1 MAIFDISIG
10 IDESLPLWPGDPELR
25 LHWAAKIEQG
35 DSVNLTELSMSIH
48 TGTHIDA
55 PLHFLPKGKP
65 IDSLSL
71 NVFVGEAQVVAIPPD
86 VNLIT
91 VDILQDVCEINSAR
105 ILFKTKN
112 SQLWGTS
119 KFQQDY
125 VALEASAAQWLVDQ
139 GVQLVGI
146 DYLSIAP
153 FKDPAPTHEILLS
166 NDVVIVE
173 SLDLRSVEPGLYT
186 LICLPLKLVGREA
199 APARA
204 ILMSPSPEK

>member
-10 IDESLPLWPGDPELR
+10 IDENLPLWPGDPELR
-25 LHWAAKIEQG
+25 LHWAANIEQG
-35 DSVNLTELSMSIH
+35 DLVNLTELSMGIH

-55 PLHFLPKGKP
+55 PLHFLPNGKP

-71 NVFVGEAQVVAIPPD
+71 NVFVGEAQVVAIPQD

-91 VDILQDVCEINSAR
+91 VDILQDVCEIIAAR

-112 SQLWGTS
+112 SQLWETS

-166 NDVVIVE
+166 NDVVIIE

-204 ILMSPSPEK
+204 ILLSPEV

>member
-10 IDESLPLWPGDPELR
+10 IDENLPLWPGDPELR
-25 LHWAAKIEQG
+25 LHWAANIEQG
-35 DSVNLTELSMSIH
+35 DLVNLTELSMSIH

-55 PLHFLPKGKP
+55 PLHFLPNGKP
-65 IDSLSL
+65 FDSLSL
-71 NVFVGEAQVVAIPPD
+71 SVFVGEAQVVAIPQN

-91 VDILQDVCEINSAR
+91 VDILQDVCEINAAR

-112 SQLWGTS
+112 SQLWETS

-125 VALEASAAQWLVDQ
+125 VALEASAAQWLVDL

-173 SLDLRSVEPGLYT
+173 SLDLRLVKPGIYT

-204 ILMSPSPEK
+204 ILLSPEV

>member
-35 DSVNLTELSMSIH
+35 DLVKLTELSMSIH

-55 PLHFLPKGKP
+55 PLHFLPQGKS
-65 IDSLSL
+65 IDNL
-71 NVFVGEAQVVAIPPD
+71 NIDVFVGEAQVVAIPQEVD
-86 VNLIT
+86 LIT
-91 VDILQDVCEINSAR
+91 VEILRKLPTINASR
-105 ILFKTKN
+105 VLFKTKN
-112 SQLWGTS
+112 SQFWGTRN
-119 KFQQDY
+119 FQRDY

-139 GVQLVGI
+139 GIQLVGI

-153 FKDPAPTHEILLS
+153 FNDPVPTHKILLS
-166 NDVVIVE
+166 NNVVIVE

-186 LICLPLKLVGREA
+186 LICLPLKLMGREA

-204 ILMSPSPEK
+204 ILISPEY

>member
-10 IDESLPLWPGDPELR
+10 IDENLPLWPGDPELR
-25 LHWAAKIEQG
+25 LHWAANIEQG
-35 DSVNLTELSMSIH
+35 DLVNLTELSMSIH

-55 PLHFLPKGKP
+55 PLHFLPNGKP

-71 NVFVGEAQVVAIPPD
+71 NVFMGEAQVVAIPQD

-91 VDILQDVCEINSAR
+91 VNILQDVCEINAAR

-112 SQLWGTS
+112 SQLWETS

-153 FKDPAPTHEILLS
+153 FKDPAPTHKILLS
-166 NDVVIVE
+166 NNVVIVE

-204 ILMSPSPEK
+204 ILLNPEV

>member
-10 IDESLPLWPGDPELR
+10 IDENLPLWPGDPELR
-25 LHWAAKIEQG
+25 LHWAANIEQG
-35 DSVNLTELSMSIH
+35 DLVNLTELSMGIH

-55 PLHFLPKGKP
+55 PLHFLPNGKP

-71 NVFVGEAQVVAIPPD
+71 NVFVGEAQVVAIPQD

-91 VDILQDVCEINSAR
+91 VDILQDVCEINAAR

-112 SQLWGTS
+112 SQLWETS

-166 NDVVIVE
+166 NDVVIIE
-173 SLDLRSVEPGLYT
+173 SLDLRLVKPGIYT

-204 ILMSPSPEK
+204 ILLSPEV

>member
-1 MAIFDISIG
+1 M
-10 IDESLPLWPGDPELR
+10 PLWPGDPELR
-25 LHWAAKIEQG
+25 LHWAANIEQG
-35 DSVNLTELSMSIH
+35 DLVNLTELSMGIH

-55 PLHFLPKGKP
+55 PLHFLPNGKP

-71 NVFVGEAQVVAIPPD
+71 NVLVGEAQVVAIPQD

-91 VDILQDVCEINSAR
+91 VDILQDVCEINAAR

-112 SQLWGTS
+112 SQLWETS

-153 FKDPAPTHEILLS
+153 FKDPAPTHETLL
-166 NDVVIVE
+166 NNEVVIVE
-173 SLDLRSVEPGLYT
+173 SFDLRLVKPGIYT

-204 ILMSPSPEK
+204 ILLSQEV

>member
-35 DSVNLTELSMSIH
+35 DLVKLTELSMSIH

-55 PLHFLPKGKP
+55 PLHFLPQGKS
-65 IDSLSL
+65 IDNL
-71 NVFVGEAQVVAIPPD
+71 NIDVFVGEAQVVAIPQEVD
-86 VNLIT
+86 LIT
-91 VDILQDVCEINSAR
+91 VEILRKLPTINASR
-105 ILFKTKN
+105 VLFKTKN
-112 SQLWGTS
+112 SQFWGTRN
-119 KFQQDY
+119 FQRDY

-153 FKDPAPTHEILLS
+153 FNDPVPTHKILLS
-166 NDVVIVE
+166 NNVVIIE

-204 ILMSPSPEK
+204 ILMNPEK

>member
-25 LHWAAKIEQG
+25 LQWAANIEQG
-35 DSVNLTELSMSIH
+35 DLVNLTELSMSIH

-71 NVFVGEAQVVAIPPD
+71 NVFVGEAQVVAIPSD

-91 VDILQDVCEINSAR
+91 VDILQDVCEINAAR

-112 SQLWGTS
+112 SQLWETS

>member
-10 IDESLPLWPGDPELR
+10 IDENLPLWPGDPELR
-25 LHWAAKIEQG
+25 LHWAANIEQG
-35 DSVNLTELSMSIH
+35 DLVNLTELSMGIH

-55 PLHFLPKGKP
+55 PLHFLPNGKP

-71 NVFVGEAQVVAIPPD
+71 NVFVGEAQVVAIPQN

-91 VDILQDVCEINSAR
+91 VDILQDVCEINAAR

-112 SQLWGTS
+112 SQLWETS

-166 NDVVIVE
+166 NDVVIIE
-173 SLDLRSVEPGLYT
+173 SLDLRLVKPGIYT

-204 ILMSPSPEK
+204 ILLSPEV

>member
-10 IDESLPLWPGDPELR
+10 IDENLPLWPGDPELR
-25 LHWAAKIEQG
+25 LQWAANIEQG
-35 DSVNLTELSMSIH
+35 DLVNLTELSMGIH

-55 PLHFLPKGKP
+55 PLHFLPNGKP

-71 NVFVGEAQVVAIPPD
+71 NVFVGEAQVVAIPQD

-91 VDILQDVCEINSAR
+91 VDILQDVCEINAAR

-112 SQLWGTS
+112 SQLWETS

-153 FKDPAPTHEILLS
+153 FKDPAPTHETLL
-166 NDVVIVE
+166 NNEVVIVE
-173 SLDLRSVEPGLYT
+173 SLDLRLVKPGIYT

-204 ILMSPSPEK
+204 ILLSPEV

>member
-10 IDESLPLWPGDPELR
+10 IDENLPLWPGDPELR
-25 LHWAAKIEQG
+25 LQWAANIEQG
-35 DSVNLTELSMSIH
+35 DLVNLTELSMGIH

-55 PLHFLPKGKP
+55 PLHFLPNGKP

-71 NVFVGEAQVVAIPPD
+71 NVFVGEAQVVAIPQD

-91 VDILQDVCEINSAR
+91 VDILQDVCEINAAR

-112 SQLWGTS
+112 SQLWETS

>member
-25 LHWAAKIEQG
+25 LRWAANIEQG

-71 NVFVGEAQVVAIPPD
+71 NFFVGEAQVIAIPPD

-91 VDILQDVCEINSAR
+91 VDILQDVCEINTAR

-112 SQLWGTS
+112 SQLWETS

-166 NDVVIVE
+166 NDVVIIE
-173 SLDLRSVEPGLYT
+173 SLDLRLVKPGIYT

-204 ILMSPSPEK
+204 ILLSPEV

>member
-25 LHWAAKIEQG
+25 LQWAAKIEQG
-35 DSVNLTELSMSIH
+35 DLVNLTELSMSIH

-55 PLHFLPKGKP
+55 PLHFLPQGKS
-65 IDSLSL
+65 IDNL
-71 NVFVGEAQVVAIPPD
+71 NIDVFVGEAQVVAIPQEVD
-86 VNLIT
+86 LIT
-91 VDILQDVCEINSAR
+91 VEILRKLPTINASR
-105 ILFKTKN
+105 VLFKTKN
-112 SQLWGTS
+112 SQFWGTRN
-119 KFQQDY
+119 FQRDY

-153 FKDPAPTHEILLS
+153 FNDPVPTHKILLS
-166 NDVVIVE
+166 NNVVIIE

-204 ILMSPSPEK
+204 ILISPEY

>member
-10 IDESLPLWPGDPELR
+10 IDENLPLWPGDPELR
-25 LHWAAKIEQG
+25 LHWAANIEQG
-35 DSVNLTELSMSIH
+35 DLVNLTELSMSIH

-55 PLHFLPKGKP
+55 PLHFLPNGKP

-71 NVFVGEAQVVAIPPD
+71 NVLVGEAQVVAIPPD

-91 VDILQDVCEINSAR
+91 VDILQDVCEINAAR

-112 SQLWGTS
+112 SQLWETS

-153 FKDPAPTHEILLS
+153 FKDPAPTHETLL
-166 NDVVIVE
+166 NNEVVIVE
-173 SLDLRSVEPGLYT
+173 SFDLRLVKPGIYT

-204 ILMSPSPEK
+204 ILLSQEV

>member
-10 IDESLPLWPGDPELR
+10 IDESLPLWPGDPELK
-25 LHWAAKIEQG
+25 LQWAAKIEQG
-35 DSVNLTELSMSIH
+35 DLVNLTELSMSIH

-55 PLHFLPKGKP
+55 PLHFLPQGKS
-65 IDSLSL
+65 IDNL
-71 NVFVGEAQVVAIPPD
+71 NIDVFVGEAQVVAIPQEVD
-86 VNLIT
+86 LIT
-91 VDILQDVCEINSAR
+91 VEILRKLPTINASR
-105 ILFKTKN
+105 VLFKTRN
-112 SQLWGTS
+112 SQFWRTRD
-119 KFQQDY
+119 FHRDY

-153 FKDPAPTHEILLS
+153 FNDTVPTHKILLS
-166 NDVVIVE
+166 NNVVIIE

-186 LICLPLKLVGREA
+186 LICLPLKLMGREA

-204 ILMSPSPEK
+204 ILISPEY

>member
-10 IDESLPLWPGDPELR
+10 IDENLPLWPGDPELR
-25 LHWAAKIEQG
+25 LHWAANIEQG
-35 DSVNLTELSMSIH
+35 DLVNLTELSMSIH

-55 PLHFLPKGKP
+55 PLHFLPNGKP

-71 NVFVGEAQVVAIPPD
+71 NVFVGEAQVVAIPQN

-91 VDILQDVCEINSAR
+91 VDILQDVCEINAAR

-112 SQLWGTS
+112 SQLWETS

-153 FKDPAPTHEILLS
+153 FKDPAPTHETLL
-166 NDVVIVE
+166 NNEVVIVE
-173 SLDLRSVEPGLYT
+173 SLDLRLVKPGIYT

-204 ILMSPSPEK
+204 ILLCPEV

>member
-10 IDESLPLWPGDPELR
+10 IDENLPLWPGDPELR
-25 LHWAAKIEQG
+25 LHWAANIEQG
-35 DSVNLTELSMSIH
+35 DLVNLTELSMSIH

-55 PLHFLPKGKP
+55 PLHFLPNGKP

-71 NVFVGEAQVVAIPPD
+71 NVFVGEAQVVAIPQD

-91 VDILQDVCEINSAR
+91 VDILQDVCEINAAR

-112 SQLWGTS
+112 SQLWETS

-153 FKDPAPTHEILLS
+153 FKDPAPTHETLL
-166 NDVVIVE
+166 NNEVVIVE
-173 SLDLRSVEPGLYT
+173 SLDLRLVKPGIYT

-204 ILMSPSPEK
+204 ILLSPEV

>member
-10 IDESLPLWPGDPELR
+10 IDENLPLWPGDPELR
-25 LHWAAKIEQG
+25 LHWAANIEQG
-35 DSVNLTELSMSIH
+35 DLVNLTELSMSIH

-55 PLHFLPKGKP
+55 PLHFLPNGKP

-71 NVFVGEAQVVAIPPD
+71 NVFVGEAQVVAIPQN

-91 VDILQDVCEINSAR
+91 VDILQDVCEINAAR

-112 SQLWGTS
+112 SQLWETS

-166 NDVVIVE
+166 NDVVIIE
-173 SLDLRSVEPGLYT
+173 SLDLRLVKPGIYT

-204 ILMSPSPEK
+204 ILLSPEV

>member
-10 IDESLPLWPGDPELR
+10 IDENLPLWPGDPELR
-25 LHWAAKIEQG
+25 LHWAANIEQG
-35 DSVNLTELSMSIH
+35 DLVNLTELSMGIH

-55 PLHFLPKGKP
+55 PLHFLPNGKP

-71 NVFVGEAQVVAIPPD
+71 NVFVGEAQVVAIPQN

-91 VDILQDVCEINSAR
+91 VDILQDVCEINTAR

-112 SQLWGTS
+112 SQLWETS

-153 FKDPAPTHEILLS
+153 FKDPAPTHETLL
-166 NDVVIVE
+166 NNEVVIVE
-173 SLDLRSVEPGLYT
+173 SLDLRLVKPGIYT

-204 ILMSPSPEK
+204 ILLSPEV

>member
-10 IDESLPLWPGDPELR
+10 IDENLPLWPGDPELR
-25 LHWAAKIEQG
+25 LQWAANIEQG
-35 DSVNLTELSMSIH
+35 DLVNLTELSMGIH

-55 PLHFLPKGKP
+55 PLHFLPNGKP

-71 NVFVGEAQVVAIPPD
+71 NVFVGEAQVVAIPQD

-91 VDILQDVCEINSAR
+91 VDILQDVCEIIAAR

-112 SQLWGTS
+112 SQLWETS

-153 FKDPAPTHEILLS
+153 FKDPAPTHETLL
-166 NDVVIVE
+166 NNEVVIVE
-173 SLDLRSVEPGLYT
+173 SLDLRLVKPGIYT

-204 ILMSPSPEK
+204 ILLSPEV

>member
-10 IDESLPLWPGDPELR
+10 IDENLPLWPGDPELR
-25 LHWAAKIEQG
+25 LQWAANIEQG
-35 DSVNLTELSMSIH
+35 DLVNLTELSMSIH

-55 PLHFLPKGKP
+55 PLHFLPNGKP

-71 NVFVGEAQVVAIPPD
+71 NVFVGEAQVVAIPQD

-91 VDILQDVCEINSAR
+91 VDILQDVCEINAAR

-153 FKDPAPTHEILLS
+153 FKNPAPTHEILLR
-166 NDVVIVE
+166 NNIAIVE

-204 ILMSPSPEK
+204 ILLSSEA

>member
-1 MAIFDISIG
+1 MVIFDISIG
-10 IDESLPLWPGDPELR
+10 IDENLPLWPGDPELR
-25 LHWAAKIEQG
+25 LHWAANIEQG
-35 DSVNLTELSMSIH
+35 DLVNLTELSMSIH

-55 PLHFLPKGKP
+55 PLHFLPNGKP

-71 NVFVGEAQVVAIPPD
+71 NVFMGEAQVVAIPQD

-91 VDILQDVCEINSAR
+91 VNILQDVCEINAAR

-112 SQLWGTS
+112 SQLWETS

-153 FKDPAPTHEILLS
+153 FKDPAPTHKILLS
-166 NDVVIVE
+166 NNVVIVE

-204 ILMSPSPEK
+204 ILLNPEV

>member
-1 MAIFDISIG
+1 MKTCRSG
-10 IDESLPLWPGDPELR
+10 QETQLR
-25 LHWAAKIEQG
+25 LQWAANIEQG
-35 DSVNLTELSMSIH
+35 DLVNLTELSMGIH

-55 PLHFLPKGKP
+55 PLHFLPNGKP

-71 NVFVGEAQVVAIPPD
+71 NVFVGEAQVVAIPQN

-91 VDILQDVCEINSAR
+91 VDILQDVCEINAAR
-105 ILFKTKN
+105 ILFMTKN
-112 SQLWGTS
+112 SQLWETS

-153 FKDPAPTHEILLS
+153 FKDPAPTHETLL
-166 NDVVIVE
+166 NNEVVIVE
-173 SLDLRSVEPGLYT
+173 SLDLRLVKPGIYT

-204 ILMSPSPEK
+204 ILLSPEV

>member
-10 IDESLPLWPGDPELR
+10 IDENLPLWPGDPELR
-25 LHWAAKIEQG
+25 LHWAANIEQG
-35 DSVNLTELSMSIH
+35 DLVNLTELSMSIH

-55 PLHFLPKGKP
+55 PLHFLPNGKP

-71 NVFVGEAQVVAIPPD
+71 NVFMGEAQVVAMPQD

-91 VDILQDVCEINSAR
+91 VNILQDVCEINAAR

-112 SQLWGTS
+112 SQLWETS

-153 FKDPAPTHEILLS
+153 FKDPAPTHKILLS
-166 NDVVIVE
+166 NNVVIVE

-204 ILMSPSPEK
+204 ILLNPEV